1 MAEDKKVIRVPH
13 NLILED
19 RKHLTVSGVSDID
32 SFDEETVVVYTQMGE
47 LTIKGSDLHI
57 NALNID
63 TGELTV
69 EGNMYSF
76 VYSDVDKSKGSFFP
90 RFLNKSGKWFCA
102 ENVIFR
108 VPFVP
113 FCSVERGKS
122 NSKRNRDEYG
132 IINIRA
138 GIGFFTVLFTWSG
151 LRGSL

>member
-76 VYSDVDKSKGSFFP
+76 VYSDVDKS
-90 RFLNKSGKWFCA
+90 GKWFCA

>member
-69 EGNMYSF
+69 EEICILLYTAMLINPREA
-76 VYSDVDKSKGSFFP
+76 FFP